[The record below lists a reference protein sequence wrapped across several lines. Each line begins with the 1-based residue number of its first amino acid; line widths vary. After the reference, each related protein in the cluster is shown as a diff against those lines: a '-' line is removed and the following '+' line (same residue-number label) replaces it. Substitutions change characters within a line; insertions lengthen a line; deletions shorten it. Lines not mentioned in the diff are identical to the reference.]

1 MGKKR
6 KQRKAIKVSPKKQR
20 TNEITVNSPPTSAK
34 LTQVRTYW
42 LFGEW
47 QRMTAISEESL
58 ASDNDRATLALLV
71 CSAHQQ
77 MNDLSA
83 TRQWARLAIQWGVTP
98 NQVARL
104 LAAGV
109 HNAFGRIAILREDT
123 AGISKHFTTSTQLAQ
138 MQVTDTGT
146 VARAKAAQEAKA
158 LNLALPASLLN
169 DTDSHNSH
177 HVNDGFYRAFEDKF
191 RGSREKIK
199 RRVSIYLPFVRPI
212 AERYPG
218 VPALDLGC
226 GRGEWLEVLK
236 DAGIDSDGVD
246 QDMGMLDGCQ
256 ALGLTVKHGDALEYL
271 REQPNASRISVSL
284 FHVVEHI
291 PFDMLRTLVA
301 EAKRVLVPD
310 GILIMETP
318 NPENYTVGSCTFY
331 MDPTH
336 RNPLP
341 PPLLAFV
348 PEYYGFERTKVLRL
362 QEDSGTQEKSQFNVE
377 DFLTGISPDY
387 AVVAQVA
394 RPVTQ
399 GGAAED
405 DTWEKEYGISFYLMS
420 KRNAY
425 SQHQDK

>member
-6 KQRKAIKVSPKKQR
+6 KQRKSLKLSPNKQR
-20 TNEITVNSPPTSAK
+20 ASEVVANTPTASAK
-34 LTQVRTYW
+34 LTQIRTYW

-47 QRMTAISEESL
+47 QRMAAISEESL
-58 ASDNDRATLALLV
+58 VSDNDRAAIALLV

-77 MNDLSA
+77 MNDPDA
-83 TRQWARLAIQWGVTP
+83 TRHWARLAIQWGITP
-98 NQVARL
+98 NKVARL

-123 AGISKHFTTSTQLAQ
+123 AGISKHFTASTQLAQ
-138 MQVTDTGT
+138 MQDTDTGT
-146 VARAKAAQEAKA
+146 VARAKAAQEAKT
-158 LNLALPASLLN
+158 LNTALPASLLN
-169 DTDSHNSH
+169 STAPDNAQY
-177 HVNDGFYRAFEDKF
+177 VADGFYRAFEDKF

-199 RRVSIYLPFVRPI
+199 RRVSVYLPFVRPI
-212 AERYPG
+212 AKRHPG
-218 VPALDLGC
+218 VKALDLGC

-236 DAGIDSDGVD
+236 EAGIDSDGVD
-246 QDMGMLDGCQ
+246 QDMGMLNGCQ

-284 FHVVEHI
+284 IHVVEHI

-301 EAKRVLVPD
+301 EAKRVLVSD

-362 QEDSGTQEKSQFNVE
+362 QEGSETQEKPQFDVE

-399 GGAAED
+399 GGAEEEG
-405 DTWEKEYGISFYLMS
+405 TWEKEYGISYFLMS
-420 KRNAY
+420 KRNAPP
-425 SQHQDK
+425 QHQDE